1 MKIFNSNSKSNY
13 PKHSSILNQ
22 SKEDYLFKNLFH
34 GFRYL
39 DFAEQL
45 IQTRSIHDY
54 KHLTHIFDE
63 MKDIHYETS
72 DNSNI
77 DAVFNYFDKLS
88 TEYKTKLNTLVLANV
103 VKGTFDCSHNT
114 EQIVEKTEKKTCENT
129 KYKIILIDS
138 LITSSS
144 YCDEYLSTV
153 KQIEGKVHEYFKQ
166 FNIIHIKIKTLASNE
181 GVPQTNID

>member
-1 MKIFNSNSKSNY
+1 MKIFNSNSNSNY

-45 IQTRSIHDY
+45 IQTHSIHDY

-72 DNSNI
+72 DSSNM

-103 VKGTFDCSHNT
+103 VKED
-114 EQIVEKTEKKTCENT
+114 ENVQ
-129 KYKIILIDS
+129 

-144 YCDEYLSTV
+144 YCDEYSSIV
-153 KQIEGKVHEYFKQ
+153 KQIEEKVHEHFKQ
-166 FNIIHIKIKTLASNE
+166 FNIIHIKIKTLASSE
-181 GVPQTNID
+181 GVPQTDID